1 MSSNASSK
9 HPVVIPD
16 AKKKELYRLT
26 NPPKIAWP
34 TVGLLAFIVVGVSGT
49 DYLALSG
56 ILPLWVA
63 SIINVV
69 FMYPVFHVVHDATHR
84 SASSNLKLNDWVGRL
99 GLLMVAPFV
108 SLSTFRYS
116 HMIHHRFTNDAKDP
130 DHYVHGPWW
139 NVVLRWMT
147 FDLSYVFYNLRSGDP
162 RGVQTIKDTLPMA
175 ALTLFVIG
183 CLCWQGF
190 AWQVLM
196 LWFIPARITT
206 ALIACVFLWMP
217 HLDGDENGELTH
229 ITTAESS
236 SINLTA
242 GTTLRL
248 GYERLLNVLMQWHNY
263 HLIHHLWP
271 TTPSYNHEKVWRL
284 LETEIRARDLRIQN
298 GFALIPTFHPGGTT

>member
-1 MSSNASSK
+1 
-9 HPVVIPD
+9 
-16 AKKKELYRLT
+16 
-26 NPPKIAWP
+26 
-34 TVGLLAFIVVGVSGT
+34 
-49 DYLALSG
+49 
-56 ILPLWVA
+56 
-63 SIINVV
+63 
-69 FMYPVFHVVHDATHR
+69 
-84 SASSNLKLNDWVGRL
+84 
-99 GLLMVAPFV
+99 
-108 SLSTFRYS
+108 
-116 HMIHHRFTNDAKDP
+116 
-130 DHYVHGPWW
+130 
-139 NVVLRWMT
+139 
-147 FDLSYVFYNLRSGDP
+147 
-162 RGVQTIKDTLPMA
+162 
-175 ALTLFVIG
+175 
-183 CLCWQGF
+183 
-190 AWQVLM
+190 M